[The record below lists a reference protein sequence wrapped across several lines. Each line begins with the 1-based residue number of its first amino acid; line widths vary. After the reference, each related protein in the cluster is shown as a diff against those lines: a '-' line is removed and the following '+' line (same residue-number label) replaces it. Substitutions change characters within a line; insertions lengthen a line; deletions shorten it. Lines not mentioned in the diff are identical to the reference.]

1 MPARRE
7 LSVLSD
13 DLKAQIQG
21 AYRQFLNSK
30 SLKPRL
36 GQRLMIAHIARV
48 LGGIKRNQ
56 EHLRSG
62 GDHLCVVEA
71 GTGTGK
77 TLAYALAAIP
87 IAREANKTLVIATAT
102 VALQEQILQR
112 DLPDI
117 LQHSGLSFTLSLS
130 KGRRRYLC
138 LSKLD
143 QLLSGG
149 DTQVLPL
156 YPDERSAA
164 PDNDALTLYKHF
176 AENLAQGKWDGDR
189 DNWEAVL
196 PEEQWQRV
204 TTDHAQCG
212 GRRCSHVKQCSF
224 FKAREAMTQ
233 AEVVVANHD
242 LVLADLALGGGA
254 ILPPPEECIYVF
266 DEAHHLPDKVI
277 NHFSASFRL
286 GASER
291 WLEQAERSIAPILA
305 LPAMQK
311 SLRGQFESLLNLLIA
326 AREGM
331 QPLRSQLV
339 DLLDDA
345 GERQGKKLR
354 RFEEGQVPA
363 ELAAL
368 ARELR
373 AAFGALVQHT
383 EGLIET
389 LQEGLDKGTLEQR
402 RDELEQWLADVSA
415 MRFRCQTILA
425 LWQSYAS
432 DTSKENPPIARWL
445 TLVEAGQGLMDMELN
460 SSPILAAKTL
470 QSSLWSRCYGAVLTS
485 ATLTALGS
493 FKRFSMR
500 AGLYEDASFEV
511 VPSPFQHAEAGELY
525 IPAMACDGGDAEA
538 HTEAL
543 IEMLPELLNKD
554 EGSLVLFASRRQL
567 NAVLEGVPLSLRR
580 LIVAQGELPKH
591 EILSQHRQRVDDGK
605 GSVIFGLAS
614 FAEGVD
620 LPGKYCSHVVIA
632 KIPFAVPE
640 DPVEEALAEWIS
652 RNNGNPFMEITVPD
666 AAVKLVQASGRL
678 LRSES
683 DRGRITI
690 LDRRIVTR
698 RYGRQM
704 LDSMPPYQQR
714 IE

>member
-1 MPARRE
+1 M
-7 LSVLSD
+7 LSD
-13 DLKAQIQG
+13 ALKQQIQG
-21 AYRQFLNSK
+21 AYRQFLDSK
-30 SLKPRL
+30 SLRPRL

-56 EHLRSG
+56 DHKRSG
-62 GDHLCVVEA
+62 GDYLCVVEA

-87 IAREANKTLVIATAT
+87 IARECDKTLVIATAT

-143 QLLSGG
+143 QILSGG
-149 DTQVLPL
+149 DAATLPL

-164 PDNDALTLYKHF
+164 PDNSALALYTRFADTL
-176 AENLAQGKWDGDR
+176 ASGQWDGDR
-189 DNWEAVL
+189 DNWDSVL

-204 TTDHAQCG
+204 TTDHAQCS

-224 FKAREAMTQ
+224 FKARESMAQ

-254 ILPPPEECIYVF
+254 ILPPPEECIYIF

-277 NHFSASFRL
+277 NHFSANFRL

-305 LPAMQK
+305 IPAMQK
-311 SLRGQFESLLNLLIA
+311 SLRGQFDSLLNLLVA
-326 AREGM
+326 AREALN
-331 QPLRSQLV
+331 PLRPILV
-339 DLLDDA
+339 ELLEGA
-345 GERQGKKLR
+345 VERQGNKQL
-354 RFEEGQVPA
+354 RFEEGRVPERLA
-363 ELAAL
+363 ER

-373 AAFGALVQHT
+373 VAFAALVQHC
-383 EGLIET
+383 EAMSDT
-389 LQEGLDKGTLEQR
+389 LQDGLDKGTLEQR
-402 RDELEQWLADVSA
+402 RDELEQWLGDVSA
-415 MRFRCQTILA
+415 MRFRCQNMLA

-432 DTSKENPPIARWL
+432 DSRTEKPPIARWL
-445 TLVEAGQGLMDMELN
+445 TLVDAGQGLRDMELN

-511 VPSPFQHAEAGELY
+511 VPSPFNHADAGQLHV
-525 IPAMACDGGDAEA
+525 PAMNCDAGDAQA
-538 HTEAL
+538 HTDAL
-543 IEMLPELLNKD
+543 IEMLPQLLDKAA
-554 EGSLVLFASRRQL
+554 GSLVLFASRKQL
-567 NAVLEGVPLSLRR
+567 NAVYEGVPLSLRS
-580 LIVAQGELPKH
+580 LILAQGELPKH
-591 EILSQHRQRVDDGK
+591 DILRQHRERLDAGK

-652 RNNGNPFMEITVPD
+652 ANNGNPFMEITVPD
-666 AAVKLVQASGRL
+666 AAVRLIQASGRL

-683 DRGRITI
+683 DRGKISI

-698 RYGRQM
+698 QYGRKM
-704 LDSMPPYQQR
+704 LDSMPPYQQV

>member
-1 MPARRE
+1 M
-7 LSVLSD
+7 LSD
-13 DLKAQIQG
+13 ALKEEIQG
-21 AYRQFLNSK
+21 AYRAFLSSK
-30 SLKPRL
+30 NLRARL

-56 EHLRSG
+56 DHQRSG

-87 IAREANKTLVIATAT
+87 IARECDKTLVIATAT

-117 LQHSGLSFTLSLS
+117 LQHSGLSFSLSLS

-143 QLLSGG
+143 QMLSGAE
-149 DTQVLPL
+149 TQTMPL
-156 YPDERSAA
+156 YPDEYSSH
-164 PDNDALTLYKHF
+164 PDAVALDLYSRF
-176 AENLAQGKWDGDR
+176 ADQLAKGNWDGDR

-196 PEEQWQRV
+196 PDSQWQPV
-204 TTDHAQCG
+204 TTDHAQCS

-224 FKAREAMTQ
+224 FKARESMAQ
-233 AEVVVANHD
+233 ADVVVANHD

-254 ILPPPEECIYVF
+254 ILPAPEDAIYVF

-291 WLEQAERSIAPILA
+291 WLEQAERSVGGIIA
-305 LPAMQK
+305 LPGLQS
-311 SLRGQFESLLNLLIA
+311 SLRGQFESLLNLLVA
-326 AREGM
+326 ARSGLE
-331 QPLRSQLV
+331 PLRPLINEFLIQGS
-339 DLLDDA
+339 
-345 GERQGKKLR
+345 ERQGQR
-354 RFEEGQVPA
+354 QYRFEDGRVP
-363 ELAAL
+363 EAL
-368 ARELR
+368 ASHARALR
-373 AAFGALVQHT
+373 GAFADLVQHG
-383 EGLIET
+383 EKLLDT
-389 LQEGLDKGTLEQR
+389 LQDGLDKGSLEQR
-402 RDELEQWLADVSA
+402 RDDLEQWLADVAA
-415 MRFRCQTILA
+415 MRFRCQAMLG
-425 LWQSYAS
+425 LWQSYGG
-432 DTSKENPPIARWL
+432 DTGSEKPPLARWL
-445 TLVEAGQGLMDMELN
+445 AQVDSGMGAVDLELH

-470 QSSLWSRCYGAVLTS
+470 QNSLWSRCYGAVLTS

-500 AGLYEDASFEV
+500 AGLHEDASFET
-511 VPSPFQHAEAGELY
+511 VPSPFAHAEAGEIY
-525 IPAMACDGGDAEA
+525 VPAMDCDAGDPEA

-543 IEMLPELLNKD
+543 IEMLPQLID
-554 EGSLVLFASRRQL
+554 ASAGSLVLFASKRQL
-567 NAVLEGVPLSLRR
+567 SAVLEGVPAAFRK
-580 LIVAQGELPKH
+580 LILAQGELPKQD
-591 EILSQHRQRVDDGK
+591 ILRQHRERLDKGE

-620 LPGKYCSHVVIA
+620 LPGKYCSHVLIA

-640 DPVEEALAEWIS
+640 DPVEEALAEWITH
-652 RNNGNPFMEITVPD
+652 NKGNPFMEITVPD
-666 AAVKLVQASGRL
+666 AAVRLIQASGRL

-683 DRGRITI
+683 DRGRISI

-698 RYGRQM
+698 QYGRKM
-704 LDSMPPYQQR
+704 LASMPPYQQI

>member
-1 MPARRE
+1 MLNAE
-7 LSVLSD
+7 L
-13 DLKAQIQG
+13 KEQIQG

-30 SLKPRL
+30 SLRPRL

-48 LGGIKRNQ
+48 LGGVKRNQ
-56 EHLRSG
+56 DHQRSG

-87 IAREANKTLVIATAT
+87 IARACDKTLVIATAT

-117 LQHSGLSFTLSLS
+117 LQHSGLSFSLSLS

-143 QLLSGG
+143 QILSGG
-149 DTQVLPL
+149 EAKAMPL
-156 YPDERSAA
+156 YPDERSAV
-164 PDNDALTLYKHF
+164 PDSGALALYTKF
-176 AENLAQGKWDGDR
+176 ADQLASGSWDGDR
-189 DNWEAVL
+189 DNWQAVL

-204 TTDHAQCG
+204 TTDHAQCS

-224 FKAREAMTQ
+224 FKARESMAQ

-254 ILPPPEECIYVF
+254 ILPPPEDCIYIF

-291 WLEQAERSIAPILA
+291 WMEQAERSLAPILA

-311 SLRGQFESLLNLLIA
+311 SLRGQFDSLLNLLIA
-326 AREGM
+326 AREAM
-331 QPLRSQLV
+331 VPLRPMLSE
-339 DLLDDA
+339 LLMTA
-345 GERQGKKLR
+345 SERQGNRQL
-354 RFEEGQVPA
+354 RFEDGCVPA
-363 ELAAL
+363 ELAAQ

-373 AAFGALVQHT
+373 AGFGAVVQHC
-383 EGLIET
+383 EALVST

-402 RDELEQWLADVSA
+402 REELEQWLGDVAA
-415 MRFRCQTILA
+415 MRFRCQNILA

-432 DTSKENPPIARWL
+432 DSTQEKPPIARWL
-445 TLVEAGQGLMDMELN
+445 AQVDAGQGLRDIELN

-511 VPSPFQHAEAGELY
+511 VPSPFQHAEAGELH
-525 IPAMACDGGDAEA
+525 IPAMGCDAGDAEA
-538 HTEAL
+538 HTAAL
-543 IEMLPELLNKD
+543 IEMLPEMLDKSA
-554 EGSLVLFASRRQL
+554 GSLVLFASRRQL
-567 NAVLEGVPLSLRR
+567 NAVYEGIPLSLRK
-580 LIVAQGELPKH
+580 LVLAQGELPKH
-591 EILSQHRQRVDDGK
+591 EILSQHRGRLDDGK

-666 AAVKLVQASGRL
+666 AAVRLIQASGRL

-683 DRGRITI
+683 DRGRISI

-698 RYGRQM
+698 QYGRQM
-704 LDSMPPYQQR
+704 LASMPPYQQI